1 MPPREYKAK
10 NAADVSMTFM
20 VDGVRYPFNLA
31 DISANM
37 ELELYNQSGGLR
49 LLKVINEVTEAPA
62 GFHIAALVF
71 LSRRSQGDQVTFDEV
86 ADHMGLASEIEVIVD
101 DDEDV
106 EVEVDRPEAIAAG

>member
-20 VDGVRYPFNLA
+20 VDG
-31 DISANM
+31 
-37 ELELYNQSGGLR
+37 LYNQSGGLR